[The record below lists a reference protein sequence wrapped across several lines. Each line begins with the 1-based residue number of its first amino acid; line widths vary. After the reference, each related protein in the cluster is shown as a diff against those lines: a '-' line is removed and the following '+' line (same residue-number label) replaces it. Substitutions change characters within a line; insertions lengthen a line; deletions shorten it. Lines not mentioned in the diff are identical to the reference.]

1 MRKFTLA
8 MVAVFAAEVMSAQ
21 LFEVGVTREVSLPQ
35 GVSVEQAVIN
45 KAGTRVAYV
54 DMHGTGLQLM
64 DLTTGSNVAVS
75 SKGVGLDL
83 TFTPDGNT
91 LVYDE
96 VSYDSR
102 HARKVA
108 VKAYNIATRKNS
120 TVVSDSRTLNG
131 VSVNNN
137 SVTAIENGRQ
147 RVHKIVKEDNQSP
160 ILSINLGQLCITRNG
175 VTTVLSPLGTAGMSY
190 MWPTLSPDGNKI
202 CFYAAGMGCYTCN
215 LDGSDVKKLGWLRA
229 AQWYD
234 NTTVVGMHDLTDG
247 RFITES
253 SIVAKSADGAVSQTL
268 VDSSKVALYPTV
280 AKGKI
285 AYNTVDGR
293 LFIVDVTKK

>member
-8 MVAVFAAEVMSAQ
+8 MVAVLTAEVMSAQ
-21 LFEVGVTREVSLPQ
+21 LFEVGSPREVSLPQ

-45 KAGTRVAYV
+45 KAGTKVAYV

-75 SKGVGLDL
+75 KKGVSLDL
-83 TFTPDGNT
+83 TFTPDGNN

-96 VSYDSR
+96 VTYDSH
-102 HARKVA
+102 HARKVT
-108 VKAYNIATRKNS
+108 VKAYDIAKAKHS
-120 TVVSDSRTLNG
+120 TVVDNTRTLNG

-137 SVTAIENGRQ
+137 CVTAIENGRQ
-147 RVHKIVKEDNQSP
+147 RVHKIVKIDNEAP

-190 MWPTLSPDGNKI
+190 MWPTLSPDGSRI
-202 CFYAAGMGCYTCN
+202 CFYAAGMGCFTCN

-234 NTTVVGMHDLTDG
+234 NNTVVGMHDLTDG
-247 RFITES
+247 RFITKS

-268 VDSSKVALYPTV
+268 IDESKVALYPTV
-280 AKGKI
+280 AEGKI
-285 AYNTVDGR
+285 AFNTADGR